1 MDDDGPAEAGN
12 GRMKSLDNEDEETI
26 RTTDELCEFHVEE
39 DDGAKVADA
48 DDQCVATPCES
59 SRKTGQV
66 ERGNSSSYV
75 DVYDERLIATNMRC
89 YIQ

>member
-1 MDDDGPAEAGN
+1 MDDDGPADAEN
-12 GRMKSLDNEDEETI
+12 GRMKSLDDEDEAI
-26 RTTDELCEFHVEE
+26 RTTDELREFHVEE
-39 DDGAKVADA
+39 DDSAKVADA

-66 ERGNSSSYV
+66 ERGKSSSY
-75 DVYDERLIATNMRC
+75 DNMYDERLIATNMRC